1 MLGARTVYVVGGAQ
15 MTTLVTGATGF
26 VGGNLARALA
36 ERDEDVRA
44 LVRPTSNDLALRDI
58 NVRRIMGDLLSP
70 DSLDQAVS
78 GCETVY
84 HCAANYSFWSR
95 QREDIYQTNVRGTR
109 NLLEAARA
117 ARVRKVVFT
126 SSVSTIGLP
135 DSTGNDPNGPLGAE
149 DLPPEPSHLIGS
161 YKQSK
166 YQAEQ
171 LALSESN
178 DDFQVVVVNPCA
190 PVGEWD
196 VKPTPTGR
204 IPLDFARGRI
214 PGYLSTGMNLIDVA
228 DVAQGHILAME
239 RGKPGERYILGNR
252 NLTLLEVFGML
263 AEITGRR
270 PPRIRFPYWL
280 VIGVAYCDQWLE
292 SDLMRREPS
301 IPVEGIKI
309 TRHPMYVSSNKAIDE
324 LGLPQS
330 SVETALEKAIRWF
343 SDHGYLPD

>member
-1 MLGARTVYVVGGAQ
+1 

-26 VGGNLARALA
+26 IGGNLARALI
-36 ERDEDVRA
+36 ERDEEVRV
-44 LVRPTSNDLALRDI
+44 LVRPTSNDLAIR
-58 NVRRIMGDLLSP
+58 NVKAARVIGDLLSP
-70 DSLDQAVS
+70 ESLRKAVA

-95 QREDIYQTNVRGTR
+95 NGDDIYQTNVQGTR
-109 NLLEAARA
+109 NLLDAARGA
-117 ARVRKVVFT
+117 GARKVVFT

-135 DSTGNDPNGPLGAE
+135 QSGSADPNGPFGKETIPL
-149 DLPPEPSHLIGS
+149 DPSHLVGR

-166 YQAEQ
+166 FQAEQ
-171 LALSESN
+171 LALSSS
-178 DDFQVVVVNPCA
+178 DDNFQVVVVNPCA
-190 PVGEWD
+190 PVGAWD

-214 PGYLSTGMNLIDVA
+214 PGYLATGMNLVDVS

-239 RGKPGERYILGNR
+239 RGRPGERYILGNR
-252 NLTLLEVFGML
+252 NLTLLEVFGIL

-280 VIGVAYCDQWLE
+280 VIGAAYCDQWLE
-292 SDLMRREPS
+292 SDLMRREPT

-309 TRHPMYVSSNKAIDE
+309 TRHPMYVSSEKAINE

-330 SVETALEKAIRWF
+330 PVETALENAIRWF
-343 SDHGYLPD
+343 SDYGYLPD

>member
-1 MLGARTVYVVGGAQ
+1 

-26 VGGNLARALA
+26 IGGNLARALI
-36 ERDEDVRA
+36 ERDEEVRV
-44 LVRPTSNDLALRDI
+44 LVRPTSNDLAIR
-58 NVRRIMGDLLSP
+58 NVKAARVIGDLLSP
-70 DSLDQAVS
+70 ESLRKAVA

-95 QREDIYQTNVRGTR
+95 NGDDIYQTNVQGTR
-109 NLLEAARA
+109 NLLDAARA
-117 ARVRKVVFT
+117 AGARKVVFT

-135 DSTGNDPNGPLGAE
+135 QSGSADPNGPLGKEAI
-149 DLPPEPSHLIGS
+149 PPDPSHLVGR

-166 YQAEQ
+166 FQAEQ
-171 LALSESN
+171 LALSSS
-178 DDFQVVVVNPCA
+178 DDNFQVVVVNPCA
-190 PVGEWD
+190 PVGAWD

-214 PGYLSTGMNLIDVA
+214 PGYLATGMNLVDVS

-239 RGKPGERYILGNR
+239 RGRPGERYILGNR
-252 NLTLLEVFGML
+252 NLTLLEMFGIL

-280 VIGVAYCDQWLE
+280 VIGAAYCDQWLE
-292 SDLMRREPS
+292 SDLMRREPT

-309 TRHPMYVSSNKAIDE
+309 TRHPMYVSSEKAINE

-330 SVETALEKAIRWF
+330 PVETALENAIRWF
-343 SDHGYLPD
+343 SDYGYLPD

>member
-1 MLGARTVYVVGGAQ
+1 

-26 VGGNLARALA
+26 VGGNLARALSQ
-36 ERDEDVRA
+36 RDEEVRV
-44 LVRPTSNDLALRDI
+44 LVRSTSNDLAIRDLNVTRVTGDILYPESLRK
-58 NVRRIMGDLLSP
+58 
-70 DSLDQAVS
+70 AVE

-84 HCAANYSFWSR
+84 HCAASYSFWSR
-95 QREDIYQTNVRGTR
+95 QREAIYQTNILGTR
-109 NLLEAARA
+109 NVLDAARESG
-117 ARVRKVVFT
+117 ARRVVFT

-135 DSTGNDPNGPLGAE
+135 QFGDGSPNGPLGVE
-149 DLPPEPSHLIGS
+149 DMPPDPSHLIGH

-166 YQAEQ
+166 FQAEQ
-171 LALSESN
+171 LALAAN
-178 DDFQVVVVNPCA
+178 DDDLHVIVVNPCA

-214 PGYLSTGMNLIDVA
+214 PGYLATGMNLVDVT

-270 PPRIRFPYWL
+270 TPRWRLPYWL
-280 VIGVAYCDQWLE
+280 VIGAAYCDQWLE

-309 TRHPMYVSSNKAIDE
+309 TRHPMYVSSAKAIE
-324 LGLPQS
+324 QLGLPQNL
-330 SVETALEKAIRWF
+330 VEAALEKAIRWF
-343 SDHGYLPD
+343 SDYGYLPD

>member
-1 MLGARTVYVVGGAQ
+1 

-26 VGGNLARALA
+26 IGGNLAHALS
-36 ERDEDVRA
+36 ERGDDVRV
-44 LVRPTSNDLALRDI
+44 LVRPTSNDLAIR
-58 NVRRIMGDLLSP
+58 NVKAARVIGDLLSP
-70 DSLDQAVS
+70 ESLRKAVA

-95 QREDIYQTNVRGTR
+95 NGDDIYQTNVQGTR
-109 NLLEAARA
+109 NLLDAARA
-117 ARVRKVVFT
+117 AGARKVVFT

-135 DSTGNDPNGPLGAE
+135 QSGSADPNGPFGKE
-149 DLPPEPSHLIGS
+149 TIPPDPSHLIGH

-166 YQAEQ
+166 FQAEQ
-171 LALSESN
+171 LALSSS
-178 DDFQVVVVNPCA
+178 DDNFQVVVVNPCA
-190 PVGEWD
+190 PVGAWD

-214 PGYLSTGMNLIDVA
+214 PGYLATGMNLVDVS

-239 RGKPGERYILGNR
+239 RGRPGERYILGNR
-252 NLTLLEVFGML
+252 NLTLLEVFGIL

-280 VIGVAYCDQWLE
+280 VIGAAYCDQWLE
-292 SDLMRREPS
+292 SDLMRREPT

-309 TRHPMYVSSNKAIDE
+309 TRHPMYVSSEKAINE

-330 SVETALEKAIRWF
+330 PVETALENAIRWF
-343 SDHGYLPD
+343 SDYGYLPD

>member
-1 MLGARTVYVVGGAQ
+1 

-26 VGGNLARALA
+26 IGGNLARALVD
-36 ERDEDVRA
+36 RDEDVRV
-44 LVRPTSNDLALRDI
+44 LVRPTSNDLAVRDLNAKRMI
-58 NVRRIMGDLLSP
+58 GDLLSP
-70 DSLDQAVS
+70 DSLRQAVA

-95 QREDIYQTNVRGTR
+95 QRDDIYQTNVRGTR

-117 ARVRKVVFT
+117 AGVRKVVFT

-135 DSTGNDPNGPLGAE
+135 TVGVPDPNGPMGTE
-149 DLPPEPSHLIGS
+149 DMRPDPSHLIGS

-171 LALSESN
+171 LALSES
-178 DDFQVVVVNPCA
+178 DDDLQVVVVNPCA
-190 PVGEWD
+190 PIGAWD

-214 PGYLSTGMNLIDVA
+214 PGYLATGMNLVDVS

-263 AEITGRR
+263 ADITGRR

-280 VIGVAYCDQWLE
+280 VMGVAYCDQWIE

-330 SVETALEKAIRWF
+330 PVEMALEKAIRWF
-343 SDHGYLPD
+343 TDYGYLTGRSA

>member
-1 MLGARTVYVVGGAQ
+1 

-26 VGGNLARALA
+26 IGGNLARMLV
-36 ERDEDVRA
+36 ERDEDVRV
-44 LVRPTSNDLALRDI
+44 LVRATSNDLAIRDLNAKRMI
-58 NVRRIMGDLLSP
+58 GDLLSL
-70 DSLDQAVS
+70 DSLRQAVA

-95 QREDIYQTNVRGTR
+95 RREDIYQTNVRGTK
-109 NLLEAARA
+109 NILKAARA
-117 ARVRKVVFT
+117 AGVRKVVFT

-135 DSTGNDPNGPLGAE
+135 TAPDPDPNGPLGTE
-149 DLPPEPSHLIGS
+149 DMPPEPSHLIGS

-171 LALSESN
+171 LALSES
-178 DDFQVVVVNPCA
+178 DDDLQVVVVNPCA
-190 PVGEWD
+190 PIGAWD

-214 PGYLSTGMNLIDVA
+214 PGYLSTGMNLVDVS

-263 AEITGRR
+263 ADITGRR

-280 VIGVAYCDQWLE
+280 IMGVAYCDQWLE

-309 TRHPMYVSSNKAIDE
+309 TRHPMYVSSDKAIDE

-343 SDHGYLPD
+343 ADYGYLPDRSS

>member
-1 MLGARTVYVVGGAQ
+1 

-26 VGGNLARALA
+26 IGGNLARALI
-36 ERDEDVRA
+36 ERDEEVRV
-44 LVRPTSNDLALRDI
+44 LVRPTSNDLAIR
-58 NVRRIMGDLLSP
+58 NVKAARVIGDLLSP
-70 DSLDQAVS
+70 ESLRKAVA

-95 QREDIYQTNVRGTR
+95 NGDDIYQTNVQGTR
-109 NLLEAARA
+109 NLLDAARA
-117 ARVRKVVFT
+117 AGARKVVFT

-135 DSTGNDPNGPLGAE
+135 QSGSADPNGPLGKE
-149 DLPPEPSHLIGS
+149 TIPPDLSHLVGR

-166 YQAEQ
+166 FQAEQ
-171 LALSESN
+171 LALSSS
-178 DDFQVVVVNPCA
+178 DDNFQVVVVNPCA
-190 PVGEWD
+190 PVGAWD

-214 PGYLSTGMNLIDVA
+214 PGYLATGMNLVDVS

-239 RGKPGERYILGNR
+239 RGRPGERYILGNR
-252 NLTLLEVFGML
+252 NLTLLEVFGIL

-280 VIGVAYCDQWLE
+280 VIGAAYCDQWLE
-292 SDLMRREPS
+292 SDLMRREPT

-309 TRHPMYVSSNKAIDE
+309 TRHPMYVSSEKAINE

-330 SVETALEKAIRWF
+330 PVETALENAIRWF
-343 SDHGYLPD
+343 SDYGYLPD

>member
-1 MLGARTVYVVGGAQ
+1 

-26 VGGNLARALA
+26 VGGNLTRALA
-36 ERDEDVRA
+36 DRDEKVRV
-44 LVRPTSNDLALRDI
+44 LVRSTSNDLAIQDVKAARVI
-58 NVRRIMGDLLSP
+58 GDLLAP
-70 DSLDQAVS
+70 ESLRQAVS

-95 QREDIYQTNVRGTR
+95 QHDDIYQTNVQGTR
-109 NLLEAARA
+109 NLLDAARA
-117 ARVRKVVFT
+117 AGVRKVVFT

-135 DSTGNDPNGPLGAE
+135 HAGGDPDGPLGDE
-149 DLPPEPSHLIGS
+149 TMPPEPSHLIGR

-166 YQAEQ
+166 FQAEQ
-171 LALSESN
+171 LALSNN
-178 DDFQVVVVNPCA
+178 DDDLQVVVVNPCA
-190 PVGEWD
+190 PVGPWD

-214 PGYLSTGMNLIDVA
+214 PGYLSTGMNLVDVS

-239 RGKPGERYILGNR
+239 QGKPGERYILGHR
-252 NLTLLEVFGML
+252 NLTLLEVFSIL
-263 AEITGRR
+263 ADITGRR
-270 PPRIRFPYWL
+270 TPRFRFPYWL
-280 VIGVAYCDQWLE
+280 AMGVAYCDQWLE

-309 TRHPMYVSSNKAIDE
+309 TRHPMYVSSDKAIRE

-330 SVETALEKAIRWF
+330 PIETALEKAVRWF